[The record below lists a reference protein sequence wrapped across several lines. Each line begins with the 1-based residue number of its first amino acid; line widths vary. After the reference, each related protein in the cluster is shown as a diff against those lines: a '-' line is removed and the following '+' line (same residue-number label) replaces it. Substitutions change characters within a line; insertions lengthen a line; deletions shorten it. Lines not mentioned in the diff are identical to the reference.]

1 MDQLISLQR
10 LKPFFFLGGLND
22 PSAPYGACEGLYMV
36 KVRIRGGAVVYG
48 ADWLC
53 LG

>member
-1 MDQLISLQR
+1 MTHFSASEGVSI
-10 LKPFFFLGGLND
+10 FFCLGLND

-36 KVRIRGGAVVYG
+36 KVRIRGGGVVYG